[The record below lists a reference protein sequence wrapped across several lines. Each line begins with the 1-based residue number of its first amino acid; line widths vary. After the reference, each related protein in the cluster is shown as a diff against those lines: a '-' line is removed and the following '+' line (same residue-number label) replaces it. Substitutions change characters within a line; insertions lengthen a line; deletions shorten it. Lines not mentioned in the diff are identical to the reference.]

1 MLPAH
6 RWTAQAVFSKC
17 LKGPPLQDLPYKKF
31 KYRRERET
39 LRLVH
44 GVRSGIL
51 QADAEVPF
59 ELRVLEAL
67 LSETVRQFERHLKR
81 LLLLSESVER
91 EVTHV
96 LKSSTGDLTRLLPI
110 QK

>member
-1 MLPAH
+1 M
-6 RWTAQAVFSKC
+6 FSKC
-17 LKGPPLQDLPYKKF
+17 LKGPPLQDLPHKEF
-31 KYRRERET
+31 EYRRERET

>member
-1 MLPAH
+1 MPTKSVYSHL
-6 RWTAQAVFSKC
+6 SYYI
-17 LKGPPLQDLPYKKF
+17 LDS
-31 KYRRERET
+31 RRERET

-51 QADAEVPF
+51 GADADVPF

-96 LKSSTGDLTRLLPI
+96 LKTSSGDLTRLLPI